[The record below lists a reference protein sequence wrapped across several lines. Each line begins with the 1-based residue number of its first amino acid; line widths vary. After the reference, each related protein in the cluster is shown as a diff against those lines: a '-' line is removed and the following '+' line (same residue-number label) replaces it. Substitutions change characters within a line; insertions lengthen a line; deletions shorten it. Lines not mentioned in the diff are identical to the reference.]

1 MKIGIITHYYKS
13 ENYGGNLQAYALCE
27 YIKKLNLDAEQISY
41 VRKSHSLKYYV
52 WKTIRALKNYKNVLI
67 WSDLKKRRD
76 AILKFNQGMI
86 KHSEFFTDKTLKN
99 ANNKYDVFI
108 TGSDQVWHPS
118 AVCPAYL
125 LDFADKSKTK
135 ISYAAS
141 FAMDNIPEEKKEMYK
156 ESLKDFSAISVREK
170 NAVDI
175 VKNLTEKSVECTLDP
190 TLLLSRKDWDE
201 VSEEKNIPEKY
212 IFTYFLGN
220 SENHRNI
227 AKEYAEKNN
236 LKIVTL
242 PFLTG
247 KFRKSDKNFG
257 DYRLFDVSPAQ
268 FISLVKNAECI
279 FTDSFHASVFSIIYN
294 KEFFVFERSFKT
306 SMGSRLNTLTEMFD
320 VTDRFLN
327 TKEKCDISYIEL
339 LNPIDYSKEFEKFNE
354 AKKKS
359 EEFLKINLKKEENN
373 EG

>member
-13 ENYGGNLQAYALCE
+13 INYGGNLQAYALLE

-41 VRKSHSLKYYV
+41 VRKSNSLKHYV
-52 WKTIRALKNYKNVLI
+52 WKTIRTLKNYRNFVI
-67 WSDLKKRRD
+67 WSNLKKRRNS
-76 AILKFNQGMI
+76 ILKFNLGMI
-86 KHSEFFTDKTLKN
+86 KHSELFTDKTIKN
-99 ANNKYDVFI
+99 ANSKYDVFI

-125 LDFADKSKTK
+125 LDFADKGKAK

-141 FAMDNIPEEKKEMYK
+141 LAVDNIPEEKIGMYK
-156 ESLKDFSAISVREK
+156 NSLKDFNAISVREK

-175 VKNLTEKSVECTLDP
+175 INNLTEALVECTLDP
-190 TLLLSRKDWDE
+190 TLLLSRKDWDK

-212 IFTYFLGN
+212 IFTYFLGD

-236 LKIVTL
+236 LRIVTL
-242 PFLTG
+242 PYLTG
-247 KFRKSDKNFG
+247 NFRESDKKFG
-257 DYRLFDVSPAQ
+257 DYRLFDVSPGQ

-279 FTDSFHASVFSIIYN
+279 FTDSFHATVFSIIYN

-306 SMGSRLNTLTEMFD
+306 SMGSRLNTLTDMFD
-320 VTDRFLN
+320 VKDRFLN
-327 TKEKCDISYIEL
+327 TKDMCVIDYVEL
-339 LNPIDYSKEFEKFNE
+339 VKPIDYSKEFEKFNE
-354 AKKKS
+354 VKRKS